1 MTEARIIAGRYT
13 VGPLIGIGG
22 MGDVH
27 QGYDTMTGEPVAIK
41 FLKPDIVASSPSLVE
56 RFTREGEALR
66 RLNHPSIVKML
77 AAVEENGV
85 YCLVMEYV
93 SGGSLKDLLDDG
105 AQLPVDRVVNIAL
118 DLSDALTR
126 AHRLK
131 IIHRDIKPANVLL
144 ADDGTPR
151 LTDFG
156 VAYMGDRTRV
166 TESGSLIG
174 TYAYMSPEG
183 CMGDELDERA
193 DIWSFGVMLYEM
205 LARRR
210 PFEGNSPAAVTT
222 AIIQKPVPDLL
233 QYRPD
238 VPAPLAGMIYTMLEK
253 DREKRI
259 TSVRLIGAQLE
270 AFIKG
275 SDTSI
280 DRMSRLFND
289 PDNAQITP
297 PIITLD
303 SLETDTEGEAGT
315 LITPPT
321 PSSPQ
326 PTPAPL
332 RPTQRSHPTEP
343 LKRVVG
349 GPRIF
354 LSYRRED
361 SIAVTGRL
369 YDRLVDAY
377 GESFVFKDVDNI
389 PPGAN
394 FRQILE
400 DEITSADVLLVIIGD
415 RWTTASDA
423 QGKRRLDDDDDFVRI
438 EVSAGLSR
446 EDILVI
452 PVLVNNATMPSV
464 EALPPAL
471 HDLAFRNA
479 AILRNDPDFNRDAQ
493 RLVEQINR
501 KIVIV
506 PHTSRR
512 PITRRLA
519 ALGLLFAA
527 LLIIGLGLLNSTGIL
542 SGAENEGT
550 PAVIAVTP
558 PPDDDPTAKTYA
570 VLVAEFEQTG
580 GETVDVGRFIARDL
594 ERNIG
599 PDIPLSQIRIISHD
613 EVITNHA
620 AALAA
625 AEATRAAVVIW
636 GSYDDDLIEAEI
648 QVGSLAEFPFVLE
661 TGITR
666 DVLERSANVT
676 VRLNDPRQQSV
687 AAQVIGVLDMMQSAD
702 GDAFE
707 LMRLLA
713 VQEQLAVRGPEIIGN
728 SVAARAHRFATQYVS
743 STADGLADLDAA
755 IADDPSNPI
764 LYGWRAGAFQRLG
777 DFEKAE
783 QDMNTVDRLGL
794 KDWAMSAY
802 LRANSATLQGDIP
815 LAIDLY
821 TRAIEVRPD
830 DWFGYNMRAAMY
842 YLSGDY
848 ERAKADF
855 ASSFERNPTANFPYV
870 LSAVLALREGRIE
883 DARAYLNT
891 ITSVEMFSPSLAS
904 RLMESAFGTQNND
917 DFIFGPM
924 LSALGN
930 YVLKQYDAMLADTNT
945 ALAIDDQNG
954 DLWVMKGFA
963 ECNLGQYAEAE
974 ESYTRAIEMTP
985 EEPFGYVVRAD
996 VLLKQGKL
1004 PEALLDMTQARNLA
1018 AAQAIPNDIVTYL
1031 DAGLQGEVG
1040 CENFFE
1046 WQPSG

>member
-1 MTEARIIAGRYT
+1 MTESRIIAGRYT
-13 VGPLIGIGG
+13 VGPLIGVGG
-22 MGDVH
+22 MGDVY
-27 QGYDTMTGEPVAIK
+27 QGYDTMTGDTVAIK
-41 FLKPDIVASSPSLVE
+41 FLKPEIVANSPSLVE

-77 AAVEENGV
+77 APIKENGV

-105 AQLPVDRVVNIAL
+105 TALSVDRVVNIAL
-118 DLSDALTR
+118 DLADALTR
-126 AHRLK
+126 AHRLN

-183 CMGDELDERA
+183 CMGEELDERA

-210 PFEGNSPAAVTT
+210 PFEGTAPAAVIA
-222 AIIQKPVPDLL
+222 AIMQKPVPDLL
-233 QYRPD
+233 QFRPD
-238 VPAPLAGMIYTMLEK
+238 VPAALAGLIYAMLEK
-253 DREKRI
+253 DRESRI
-259 TSVRLIGAQLE
+259 TSVRMVGTQLE
-270 AFIKG
+270 ALIKG
-275 SDTSI
+275 SDTAI
-280 DRMSRLFND
+280 ERMAIAFAD
-289 PDNAQITP
+289 PKHQPHTP
-297 PIITLD
+297 PIVTPGAD
-303 SLETDTEGEAGT
+303 RDGAENEAGT
-315 LITPPT
+315 LITPPPVT
-321 PSSPQ
+321 PL

-332 RPTQRSHPTEP
+332 RSTQKSDPTQPF
-343 LKRVVG
+343 KRVVG

-377 GESFVFKDVDNI
+377 GEAYVFKDVDNI
-389 PPGAN
+389 PAGAN
-394 FRQILE
+394 FRRILE
-400 DEITSADVLLVIIGD
+400 DEISSADVLLVIIGD
-415 RWTTASDA
+415 HWTTVSDA
-423 QGKRRLDDDDDFVRI
+423 HGKRRLDDPDDFVRI
-438 EVSAGLSR
+438 EVAAGLSR

-452 PVLVNNATMPSV
+452 PVLVNNATMPGV
-464 EALPPAL
+464 DHLPDVL
-471 HDLAFRNA
+471 HDLSFRNA

-493 RLVEQINR
+493 RLVDQISKN
-501 KIVIV
+501 IMIV
-506 PHTSRR
+506 PPAPRR

-519 ALGLLFAA
+519 ALGLLLSAV
-527 LLIIGLGLLNSTGIL
+527 LLVGLGLLNA
-542 SGAENEGT
+542 SGVLRGGEDGAG
-550 PAVIAVTP
+550 AAASAVTP
-558 PPDDDPTAKTYA
+558 PPDDDPTTKTYA
-570 VLVAEFEQTG
+570 VLIADFEQTG
-580 GETVDVGRFIARDL
+580 GEVVDVGRFIARDL

-599 PDIPLSQIRIISHD
+599 PDIPLSQIRIITYD
-613 EVITNHA
+613 EVIKSRD
-620 AALAA
+620 AALKA
-625 AEATRAAVVIW
+625 AEANRASVVVW
-636 GSYDDDLIEAEI
+636 GTYDDTLIEAEI
-648 QVGSLAEFPFVLE
+648 QVGSLAEFPFVIE

-676 VRLNDPRQQSV
+676 VRLSDARQQSL
-687 AAQVIGVLDMMQSAD
+687 ASQVLGVLDMMQSAD

-713 VQEQLAVRGPEIIGN
+713 VQEQLAVQGPEITGN
-728 SVAARAHRFATQYVS
+728 SVAARAHRFSERYVS
-743 STADGLADLDAA
+743 STAEGLADLDAA
-755 IADDPSNPI
+755 IAADASNPI
-764 LYGWRAGAFQRLG
+764 LYGWRAGAYQRLG
-777 DFEKAE
+777 EFEKAE
-783 QDMNTVDRLGL
+783 QDLNTVDRLGL
-794 KDWAMSAY
+794 KDWAMSTY

-815 LAIDLY
+815 LAIELY
-821 TRAIEVRPD
+821 SRAIALRPD
-830 DWFGYNMRAAMY
+830 DWFGYNMRGAMY

-848 ERAKADF
+848 ELAKADF
-855 ASSFERNPTANFPYV
+855 ESSFERKPTANFPYV

-883 DARAYLNT
+883 DARGYLNT
-891 ITSVEMFSPSLAS
+891 ITTVEMFSPSLAS
-904 RLMESAFGTQNND
+904 RLMESTFGSQNND
-917 DFIFGPM
+917 DFVFGPM

-945 ALAIDDQNG
+945 ALAIDDQNS

-974 ESYTRAIEMTP
+974 ASYTRAIKMTP
-985 EEPFGYVVRAD
+985 DDPFGYVVRAD

-1004 PEALLDMTQARNLA
+1004 PQALLDMTQARNLA
-1018 AAQAIPNDIVTYL
+1018 AAQAIPNDIATYL
-1031 DAGLQGEVG
+1031 DAGLQGQVG

-1046 WQPSG
+1046 WQPPE